1 MVPLKDYI
9 RKCESKFDMYD
20 WSREICYF
28 FEENDLHEIDILPKY
43 PFKLGY
49 DYIYETLKSHDV
61 QKLKSRIEK
70 EFSNDILDISI
81 ENKED
86 KYGMLVVKFE
96 DSHLGGFLSEKFKL
110 FDRIINFFGYSKN
123 LDSDNYWCIDPDM
136 PEKCNKEV
144 DDLFNYRFFHVAP
157 KCYEESILRNGLR
170 IKEKSK
176 EGYRKYPRRIQLKG
190 SKPKDKQELL
200 KFAKEL
206 KDQRKEK
213 DPKWKEAV
221 VFMVDLRDA
230 RFDVYRDHAYSKEE
244 DCYFIYNNVHPSDI
258 RKLYEI

>member
-9 RKCESKFDMYD
+9 RKCESKRDMYCWWTQIMD
-20 WSREICYF
+20 F
-28 FEENDLHEIDILPKY
+28 FPESTMQYIDSLDKY
-43 PFKLGY
+43 PFDKGY
-49 DYIYETLKSHDV
+49 AYIYETLKSHDV
-61 QKLKSRIEK
+61 QKLKSKLEK
-70 EFSNDILDISI
+70 EFSDDIIDISI
-81 ENKED
+81 ENKEGQ
-86 KYGMLVVKFE
+86 YGTLYVKF
-96 DSHLGGFLSEKFKL
+96 DNNYLGSILGKKFKL
-110 FDRIINFFGYSKN
+110 FKKLIEFFGYNMN
-123 LDSDNYWCIDPDM
+123 LLNDDYWMIDPDT

-176 EGYRKYPRRIQLKG
+176 DGYRKYPRRIQLKG
-190 SKPKDKQELL
+190 SNPKDKQELL

-206 KDQRKEK
+206 KEQRKE
-213 DPKWKEAV
+213 DSKWKEV
-221 VFMVDLRDA
+221 VIFMVDLRDA

-244 DCYFIYNNVHPSDI
+244 HCYFIYNNVHPSDI